1 MFSLL
6 CSKSTPGQLITV
18 AVSINRVSGFQKGNL
33 IRVLYD
39 FRTALSTRYQCRFN
53 TNKILHAKKQ
63 HASSINK
70 LSYMHE
76 LNRKIPFHI
85 LL

>member
-53 TNKILHAKKQ
+53 TNKILQGMRGKMDVHRKKI
-63 HASSINK
+63 ASEMPVPHSLGK
-70 LSYMHE
+70 
-76 LNRKIPFHI
+76 
-85 LL
+85 

>member
-53 TNKILHAKKQ
+53 TNKILHSPTPSLKTLDNKALIYNY
-63 HASSINK
+63 SS
-70 LSYMHE
+70 
-76 LNRKIPFHI
+76 
-85 LL
+85 

>member
-53 TNKILHAKKQ
+53 TNKILQLPNKYA
-63 HASSINK
+63 INICKMK
-70 LSYMHE
+70 L
-76 LNRKIPFHI
+76 F
-85 LL
+85 